1 MKKHS
6 LKPLA
11 LAVGAVLATGGYAA
25 AAQADASPFGL
36 SALSSGY
43 MLAADDT
50 AKPAP
55 EGSCGGHAKDAD
67 KKGKEGSC
75 GESKG
80 KEGKCGE
87 GKCGEGKCGEG
98 KGAHTHADGDKIV
111 EGKCGEGKCGEGKCG
126 EGKGAH
132 THDKGMEGKCGEGKC
147 GENKKS

>member
-43 MLAADDT
+43 MLAAGDT
-50 AKPAP
+50 AKHAP
-55 EGSCGGHAKDAD
+55 EGSCGGDA
-67 KKGKEGSC
+67 KGKEGSC